1 MTSDP
6 NYGWPPAQGRSWGD
20 RWRDGLASFW
30 YEIGREVRRHAG
42 DERLPAEIRTRVR
55 EFSQRAL
62 SRSSRVAAPV
72 RPYPRR
78 ALRDRVE
85 TPLPPALVEQARA
98 AAGAAGIALDGPVVA
113 VDASIDSDVL
123 TDAQAFLTGH
133 GYSIVR
139 VQPELSPLDVVVVAR
154 SRFTI
159 CGSVDLQHIA
169 CLAGTPSLLLNARD
183 PFKGYPVRT
192 DGLYTIRRVIDL
204 DDGRVLT
211 LSDLLTE
218 SHFRN
223 LRNCG
228 YRSNTAADIRQAVE
242 EMHDGVSRGW
252 RDSEGQARFRARV
265 VEAGSDLAARVKYV
279 AEWGPDTG
287 FIGDGRLA
295 RFQAEYVEAAFPPSQ
310 SYGGPAVAL
319 AEAGRRPSVDEAQ

>member
-6 NYGWPPAQGRSWGD
+6 ILVWPPARARSWGD

-98 AAGAAGIALDGPVVA
+98 AAGAERIALDGPVVA

-139 VQPELSPLDVVVVAR
+139 VQPALSPLDVFVVSV
-154 SRFTI
+154 SRFAI
-159 CGSVDLQHIA
+159 CGSIELQHVA
-169 CLAGTPSLLLNARD
+169 CVTNTPSLLLNARD
-183 PFKGYPVRT
+183 PFKGYPVRK
-192 DGLYTIRRVIDL
+192 DGLYTIGKVIDL
-204 DDGRVLT
+204 DEGRVLT
-211 LSDLLTE
+211 LSDLLSE
-218 SHFRN
+218 SYFRN
-223 LRNCG
+223 VRNCG
-228 YRSNTAADIRQAVE
+228 YRSNTPAEIRQAVE
-242 EMHDGVSRGW
+242 EMHDGVRGGW
-252 RDSEGQARFRARV
+252 RDSAGQARFRARV
-265 VEAGSDLAARVKYV
+265 VEAGSDLASRVAHV
-279 AEWGPDTG
+279 AEWGPDGG

-295 RFQAEYVEAAFPPSQ
+295 RFQA
-310 SYGGPAVAL
+310 
-319 AEAGRRPSVDEAQ
+319 D